1 MKNGSDEESNSEN
14 FKERQNSNIISKE
27 GVKEIIKNITKEKQK
42 NTNINDNSINRSGN
56 NMTVDDNNQNLNGL
70 QINNIYMQKVEK
82 KKKSKF
88 NIIKDLK
95 KFDEGR
101 RATINFNIFDYYCL
115 RKIPRKK
122 TKIELFNSGI
132 NFYKRQ
138 MDIINYF
145 NILMLTQIM
154 LTQQSID
161 EKYKYLNQ
169 TIEISIK

>member
-1 MKNGSDEESNSEN
+1 MKNGNDEESNSEN
-14 FKERQNSNIISKE
+14 FKERQNSDIISKD

-42 NTNINDNSINRSGN
+42 NTNMNDHSINRSGN
-56 NMTVDDNNQNLNGL
+56 NMIVEDNNQNLNGL

-82 KKKSKF
+82 KSKL

-122 TKIELFNSGI
+122 TKIELFSSGI

-138 MDIINYF
+138 MNIVNFF

-154 LTQQSID
+154 LTQQSIE

>member
-1 MKNGSDEESNSEN
+1 M
-14 FKERQNSNIISKE
+14 
-27 GVKEIIKNITKEKQK
+27 
-42 NTNINDNSINRSGN
+42 NDHNINRSGN
-56 NMTVDDNNQNLNGL
+56 NMIVDDNNQNLNGL
-70 QINNIYMQKVEK
+70 QINNKYMQKVEK

-88 NIIKDLK
+88 NKDLK

-101 RATINFNIFDYYCL
+101 RTTINFTIFDYYCL

-122 TKIELFNSGI
+122 TKFELFNSGI

-138 MDIINYF
+138 MDIVNFF